1 MNHRAYVGM
10 GANLGDAAATLRR
23 ALVALQAIG
32 TVVKRSGLY
41 RTQPWGKTEQPEF
54 VNAVALLDTP
64 RSARELLADL
74 QSLEIALGRRPR
86 ERWGPRELDL
96 DILTFD
102 EATIDEPGLQVPHP
116 RMRERAFVLVPLAE
130 IDPAYEPLRDALDA
144 TARAGVTPLGETTP

>member
-1 MNHRAYVGM
+1 M